1 MQTYLVSGTQPS
13 KAVIPVWIARPCRPI
28 LDPGITTI
36 SEAPHLA
43 HSVGSL
49 MTIKISKLIEQD
61 RKYVKG
67 WVEEIPPVDKLTV
80 RVVGAGRAR
89 GKRVEVDVKA
99 GKTNVVVSG
108 GCDGGGIASK
118 NQSRLVSGDCS
129 KLRFTTNTPSHWR
142 MRMGTRS
149 TRKPH

>member
-1 MQTYLVSGTQPS
+1 
-13 KAVIPVWIARPCRPI
+13 
-28 LDPGITTI
+28 
-36 SEAPHLA
+36 
-43 HSVGSL
+43 

-108 GCDGGGIASK
+108 GCDGGGHRLQKSVKAGKRGLFQIEVHDKYTFTLADAHG
-118 NQSRLVSGDCS
+118 NQIDQETALKKTGKTDAR
-129 KLRFTTNTPSHWR
+129 
-142 MRMGTRS
+142 
-149 TRKPH
+149 